1 MSPKGYVR
9 AEQLWKRFR
18 SDRHRQLLRD
28 EIARLRLRRS
38 GDDSERWRWA
48 IQDVSFEVQPGE
60 SLALIGANGSGKST
74 MLKILAG
81 IMFPTY
87 GRLAAHGRIG
97 ALIEVRA
104 GIHPYL
110 TGRENV
116 FMFGSLLGLKRSEV
130 RKRFDDI
137 VNFAELSDA
146 IDRQVKF
153 YSSGMGMRLGFA
165 VAAFLEP
172 DIMVV
177 DEVLAV
183 GDAAF
188 QQRCLDRMREVMA
201 QGTTLLYVSHD
212 LATVESM
219 CRRSLWLDSGVVR
232 SIGESHDIIGQY
244 RRSVE
249 VRSIAQQ
256 PSTTDVDIRM
266 VSASAG
272 AAGPI
277 RSQGPLVLDIHVGSA
292 ERREVRVVIGVSEG
306 SPAPIFISEHGLDLQ
321 PGANTTTCR
330 IESLPLPAGEY
341 AVYAT
346 VLDAKGATLRPWG
359 TIGHLEVFGLRLP
372 HTPTGVVRLSP
383 VVVDV
388 SWNEER

>member
-28 EIARLRLRRS
+28 EVSRLRQRRN
-38 GDDSERWRWA
+38 GDASDRWRWA

-87 GRLAAHGRIG
+87 GRLEAVGRIG

-104 GIHPYL
+104 GIHPDL

-130 RKRFDDI
+130 RKRFDAI
-137 VNFAELSDA
+137 VDFSELHDA

-201 QGTTLLYVSHD
+201 GGTTLLYVSHD

-219 CRRSLWLDSGVVR
+219 CRQSLWLDRGIVR
-232 SIGESHDIIGQY
+232 SVGESHEIIGQY

-249 VRSIAQQ
+249 VRSIAMQ
-256 PSTTDVDIRM
+256 PSATDVDLRM
-266 VSASAG
+266 TAATAG
-272 AAGPI
+272 EPGPI
-277 RSQGPLVLDIHVGSA
+277 RSQGAVVLDLAIDSA
-292 ERREVRVVIGVSEG
+292 EQREVRVVIGVSEG
-306 SPAPIFISEHGLDLQ
+306 SPSPIFISEHGQNLR
-321 PGANTTTCR
+321 PGQNATSCR
-330 IESLPLPAGEY
+330 IASLPLPAGEY

-346 VLDAKGATLRPWG
+346 ILDTKGATLRPWG
-359 TIGHLEVFGLRLP
+359 PIGHLEVFGLRLP

-388 SWNEER
+388 SWNEDE